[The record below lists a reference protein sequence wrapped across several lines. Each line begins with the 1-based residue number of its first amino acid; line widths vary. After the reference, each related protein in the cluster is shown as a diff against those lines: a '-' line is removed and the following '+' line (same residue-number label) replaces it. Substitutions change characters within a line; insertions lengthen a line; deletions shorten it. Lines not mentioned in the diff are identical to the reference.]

1 MGMPPTDSILTPAVY
16 LDFYL
21 PIDTSQGLTTNNRAC
36 CILPVSVT
44 PRLPAA

>member
-16 LDFYL
+16 LNFYL
-21 PIDTSQGLTTNNRAC
+21 PVDTSQG
-36 CILPVSVT
+36 ILPASVT